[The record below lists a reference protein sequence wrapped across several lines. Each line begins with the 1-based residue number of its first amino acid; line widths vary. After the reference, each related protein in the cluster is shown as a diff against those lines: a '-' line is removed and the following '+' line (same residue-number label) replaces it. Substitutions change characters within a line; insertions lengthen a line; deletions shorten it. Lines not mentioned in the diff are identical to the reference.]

1 MTGPAGQL
9 EGPSDQPAAA
19 DNVGSLRERAAR
31 GVKWSFVGH
40 FGRQGIRLLLVVV
53 LARLIGPEN
62 FGIAAQAMVFI
73 LFIAVFLEQGLGT
86 TLIQRPA
93 LSREILGS
101 VFWLNLLT
109 TIALCA
115 LTVAAAPAVAAF
127 FGQPELTDVVRVLA
141 ISVFFLGMGVIP
153 RAMLQRQLRFRPL
166 ALAEVGGALAGGVA
180 GTVAAVNGGDYW
192 AIVAQAV
199 ATDIC
204 VTCALV
210 VVAGSRPA
218 APSWR
223 GVRETLSFS
232 SRVLAYSIVDF
243 GHRNVD
249 NALIGK
255 LLGAAP
261 LALYALAYRSI
272 MIPVVSLVQV
282 ANRVALPVYSRLQAE
297 RTRLWTYHLL
307 SARLIALVMFPLL
320 TAIVIEAPRAVP
332 LVFGDAWQGAV
343 VPTQWLAVAG
353 MHQSVLSTFGP
364 MLVAVGRPDL
374 QLRYALVTTTVYV
387 TSFVV
392 GLEWGIDGVA
402 AAYAIAGL
410 AITPGTLALAE
421 RVTGV
426 RPSEYYRA
434 LAPVVIASAGLA
446 AVALAVDRALAAV
459 GAGDPVTIA
468 AAVLGG
474 LGTYVLVLQR
484 IRPGELDDAS
494 RFIRAAT
501 AG

>member
-1 MTGPAGQL
+1 MTGPPGQL

-19 DNVGSLRERAAR
+19 DDVGSLRERAAR

-73 LFIAVFLEQGLGT
+73 LFITVFLEQGLGT

-93 LSREILGS
+93 LSRELLGS
-101 VFWLNLLT
+101 VFWLNLLS

-115 LTVAAAPAVAAF
+115 LTVAAAPVVAAF

-141 ISVFFLGMGVIP
+141 ISVLFLGMGVIP
-153 RAMLQRQLRFRPL
+153 RATLQRQLRFRPL
-166 ALAEVGGALAGGVA
+166 ALSEVGGALAGAVA
-180 GTVAAVNGGDYW
+180 GTLAAANGGDYW

-199 ATDIC
+199 VTDVC

-218 APSWR
+218 APSWH
-223 GVRETLSFS
+223 GIRETLSFS
-232 SRVLAYSIVDF
+232 SPILAYSIVDF

-255 LLGAAP
+255 VLGAAP
-261 LALYALAYRSI
+261 LALYALGYRSI

-297 RTRLWTYHLL
+297 RSRLRTYHLL
-307 SARLIALVMFPLL
+307 SARMIALVMFPLL

-332 LVFGDAWQGAV
+332 LVFGDAWRGAV

-364 MLVAVGRPDL
+364 MLVGVGRPDL

-387 TSFVV
+387 ASFVV

-434 LAPVVIASAGLA
+434 LAPVVIASAALA
-446 AVALAVDRALAAV
+446 AVTLAVDRALSSV

-468 AAVLGG
+468 GAVLGG
-474 LGTYVLVLQR
+474 LGTYVLVLRR
-484 IRPGELDDAS
+484 IRPGELHDAS